1 MAASKY
7 FSFLLNVVTERR
19 WFDLA
24 IAAFGQVFNWFIFPL
39 L

>member
-7 FSFLLNVVTERR
+7 FSFLLNAVTERS

-24 IAAFGQVFNWFIFPL
+24 IAVFGQVFDRFIFPML
-39 L
+39 